1 MKKAF
6 TLAEVLITIGIIGV
20 IAAITLPALNANISN
35 STFEKQI
42 LKFYTQT
49 EKALDLYGVDNDTD
63 TILASDFDG
72 DDFAKK
78 YYNIARVCNESKDC
92 FANEYANINANKTI
106 KVNDIK
112 LGAKAYCLQDGSV
125 FSISVDGNV
134 GDDVAQFPITVDT
147 NGVKGPNIIGR
158 DLWTIYVHRDGS
170 LNDEVFTP
178 KFKLEST
185 DEEVNATLA
194 DNMSACL
201 NGSADK
207 CFANFVKNG
216 FKITEKKKK

>member
-1 MKKAF
+1 MRNGF
-6 TLAEVLITIGIIGV
+6 TLAEVLVAIGIIGV

-49 EKALDLYGVDNDTD
+49 EKAFDLYALDNDTD
-63 TILASDFDG
+63 TILAPDFEEE
-72 DDFAKK
+72 DFAKK

-92 FANEYANINANKTI
+92 FAKEYTNINADKTI
-106 KVNDIK
+106 DIDDIK

-125 FSISVDGNV
+125 FSISVDNNV
-134 GDDVAQFPITVDT
+134 DDDAAQFPITVDT

-185 DEEVNATLA
+185 DEVVNAALA
-194 DNMSACL
+194 GNMSDCL

-207 CFANFVKNG
+207 CFTNFVKNG
-216 FKITEKKKK
+216 FKVAERKKK